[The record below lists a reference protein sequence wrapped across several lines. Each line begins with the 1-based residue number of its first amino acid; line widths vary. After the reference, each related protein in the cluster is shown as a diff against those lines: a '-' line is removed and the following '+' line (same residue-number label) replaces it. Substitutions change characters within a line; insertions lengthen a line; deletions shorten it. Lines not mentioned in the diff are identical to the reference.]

1 MALSEAIKTAIQG
14 FNSELSTAGETL
26 LKWHIYTTVDWFRTK
41 YFKAAPSDREKIE
54 QEVFEKEYIKNEHD
68 KMDPYT
74 LLNIFNGVI
83 WPAISDKDSSLVDHP
98 DDELLTSMRGV
109 TITNLF
115 GKNGDKFDLST
126 AKRVFTSNGQNT
138 SEQKDFE
145 KIYITLVEVDKKIKN
160 ATLSIGDKKE
170 VLNLM
175 FNQEIAAKLWFVKE
189 CGFSTTHGKPLEI
202 MKDHNAYL
210 GYFLMLNCWLQG
222 QSGMT
227 NVKGKSK
234 TLKAVMTD
242 NFSKFPNSIKQ
253 DPVKAVTASV
263 QLVQTYYE
271 WLQKQKENEN
281 EKYYEGWK
289 SRFFSDKRSTVNMLV
304 VINEKVN
311 INAAGEFKYTP
322 KFKTRLATMG
332 AAYSTKFSINIGD

>member
-1 MALSEAIKTAIQG
+1 MALSEAIKKAIQE
-14 FNSELSTAGETL
+14 FNSELSTSGETL
-26 LKWHIYTTVDWFRTK
+26 LRWHIYSTTPWFRTK
-41 YFKAAPSDREKIE
+41 YFKADLGDRDKIE
-54 QEVFEKEYIKNEHD
+54 QEVFENTYIKEDYD

-98 DDELLTSMRGV
+98 DEKLLTSMRGV

-115 GKNGDKFDLST
+115 GKGGDKFDLST
-126 AKRVFTSNGQNT
+126 VKRVFTSNGQNT
-138 SEQKDFE
+138 EGQKDFE
-145 KIYITLVEVDKKIKN
+145 KIYNTLVEVDNKIKSQ
-160 ATLSIGDKKE
+160 TLSNGDKKE
-170 VLNLM
+170 ILSLM

-189 CGFSTTHGKPLEI
+189 AGFSATHGKPLEI
-202 MKDHNAYL
+202 MKDHNVYL

-222 QSGMT
+222 QGGMT

-242 NFSKFPNSIKQ
+242 NFSKFPNKIDQ
-253 DPVKAVTASV
+253 NDVKAVTASV
-263 QLVQTYYE
+263 QLIQTYYE

-311 INAAGEFKYTP
+311 INAASEFKYTP

-332 AAYSTKFSINIGD
+332 AAYTTKFSINIGD